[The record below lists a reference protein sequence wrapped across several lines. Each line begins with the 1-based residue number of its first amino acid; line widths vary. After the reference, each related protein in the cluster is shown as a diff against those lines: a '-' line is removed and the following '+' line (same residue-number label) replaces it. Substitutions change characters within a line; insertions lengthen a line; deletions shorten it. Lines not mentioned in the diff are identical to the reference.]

1 MRSTVTTGS
10 EIELTAPVDPSTF
23 CSCSGVRPCS
33 LAFAA
38 SAAAPSAAFMV
49 TVTVRGGGGGDAVTV
64 MSSAVN
70 GSPRNVASAAA

>member
-1 MRSTVTTGS
+1 MRSTVTSGS
-10 EIELTAPVDPSTF
+10 EIELTAPVG
-23 CSCSGVRPCS
+23 SCRSEDNCTGVRPCS

-49 TVTVRGGGGGDAVTV
+49 TVTVRGGGGDAVTV

-70 GSPRNVASAAA
+70 GSPRNAASAAA